1 MDSNSG
7 IIRAPGCVLQQS
19 VSNSNALLE
28 RIKLV
33 AVPKDRKIDR
43 QDIFS
48 IQRRDRRLAQD
59 LVFLQA
65 LIDRQA

>member
-1 MDSNSG
+1 MDSNFG
-7 IIRAPGCVLQQS
+7 IITAPGCVLQQS
-19 VSNSNALLE
+19 GSNSNALYE